1 MHGPRSGMTNL
12 LDDVLKYRTDRDI
25 PTFI

>member
-12 LDDVLKYRTDRDI
+12 LDDVLKDRTDRDI
-25 PTFI
+25 PAFI